1 VVLVT
6 LAPTP
11 IPEKNIRSNICWGLL
26 PGIYGIVSTSERAIE
41 SRPTTTDLVTRDANA
56 NDK

>member
-11 IPEKNIRSNICWGLL
+11 IPEKNIRSNIWCGLL
-26 PGIYGIVSTSERAIE
+26 PGIYGSYLLFLLIARHESQAILATFL
-41 SRPTTTDLVTRDANA
+41 TTRM
-56 NDK
+56 